1 IGKRRRR
8 TNVFA
13 GTPAST
19 APLIAYLTGLN
30 GQTASKFCSSK
41 SFSRGPND
49 SVLFCVISTGGTPG
63 VGSKVAVGVGLSD
76 GLGVTAETGRKP
88 DEAKRMTIKKSRPNI
103 FRMGINLIE
112 STYIVT

>member
-1 IGKRRRR
+1 M
-8 TNVFA
+8 
-13 GTPAST
+13 
-19 APLIAYLTGLN
+19 
-30 GQTASKFCSSK
+30 
-41 SFSRGPND
+41 
-49 SVLFCVISTGGTPG
+49 
-63 VGSKVAVGVGLSD
+63 GSKVAVGIGLSD